1 MSAWLRELHRR
12 NALLAW
18 VGWINL
24 ALLLVLLV
32 AAPFDHR
39 QVMGLNP
46 FIKPMK
52 FAVSI
57 AIYVWTL
64 GWLLAYLRDAERPV
78 TWISRGVA
86 LSMLLEIIPISMQAA
101 RGTTSHYNCAT
112 AFDCGAFNL
121 MGIMI
126 LVNTLL
132 AVWALGLFFTRPTS
146 LPAAYLWGIRLGL
159 LLSIAGG
166 AEGMLMILRG
176 AHTVGAA
183 DGGPGLP
190 LVNWSTAAGDL
201 RAAHLVGLH
210 ALQILPLAG
219 FAISRSNWNLGPA
232 RQTAAMFAVAAA
244 YIVVGV
250 ALFVLAIEGRPLLAA
265 F

>member
-1 MSAWLRELHRR
+1 MRTWLRELHRR
-12 NALLAW
+12 NPLLAW

-24 ALLLVLLV
+24 AMLLVMLV
-32 AAPFDHR
+32 GAPFDHR
-39 QVMGLNP
+39 HVMGLNP

-52 FAVSI
+52 FALSI

-64 GWLLAYLRDAERPV
+64 GWLLAYLSDAERSV
-78 TWISRGVA
+78 AWISRGVA
-86 LSMLLEIIPISMQAA
+86 VAMLLEIVPITVQAA

-112 AFDCGAFNL
+112 TFDCLAFNV

-132 AVWALGLFFTRPTS
+132 ASWTLVLFFTRRPS

-159 LLSIAGG
+159 LLFVAGG
-166 AEGMLMILRG
+166 AEGMLMILRS

-190 LVNWSTAAGDL
+190 IFNWSTQAGDL

-210 ALQILPLAG
+210 ALQLLPLAG
-219 FAISRSNWNLGPA
+219 FAISRSTGNLLPA
-232 RQTAAMFAVAAA
+232 RQTALMVAVAAA
-244 YIVVGV
+244 YAALGL
-250 ALFVLAIEGRPLLAA
+250 ALFLLAIAGRPCLVW
-265 F
+265 